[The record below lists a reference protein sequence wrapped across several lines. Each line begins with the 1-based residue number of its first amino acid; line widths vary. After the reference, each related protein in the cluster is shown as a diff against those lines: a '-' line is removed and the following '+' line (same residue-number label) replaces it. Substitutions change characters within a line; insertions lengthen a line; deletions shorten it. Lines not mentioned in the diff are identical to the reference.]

1 MEATSV
7 PQLDPNVATA
17 KALAEKLRLT
27 EAPLTGPERRAVAS
41 LVDVV
46 ADRVDF
52 RPADSFD
59 RILAWETV
67 STAFDVRMRIL
78 RGDLPEDAA

>member
-7 PQLDPNVATA
+7 PQLDPNIATA
-17 KALAEKLRLT
+17 KALAEKLRTT
-27 EAPLTGPERRAVAS
+27 EEPLTAPERQALAS
-41 LVDVV
+41 FVHAV
-46 ADRVDF
+46 ADRVAF

-78 RGDLPEDAA
+78 RGDLPEEAA